1 MKSKSQKSHEVR
13 FSVPFYDLDPMQV
26 VWHGNYLKYFDITR
40 AGLFDN
46 IGVDLYAFYEKTKY
60 IFPIIKTSTK
70 HIFPLK
76 HRDEFICKAS
86 LVDVSFKIII
96 DFEIRLVSGNR
107 LCARG
112 RSEQAAVKYPEME
125 ILYRIPDEIR
135 EGLGF

>member
-76 HRDEFICKAS
+76 HRHEFICKAS
-86 LVDVSFKIII
+86 LTDVSFKIII

>member
-86 LVDVSFKIII
+86 LADVSFKIII